1 MNFRENFKPTKEERI
16 KRYEALLNIHKKL
29 IGNCCTCKHYKGI
42 RTRGIVTSYGK
53 CKLNNMLFIPKNCID
68 EKLNCDSY
76 EENINIVEEI
86 KKHIKELKGE

>member
-16 KRYEALLNIHKKL
+16 KRYESLLDIHKKL
-29 IGNCCTCKHYKGI
+29 IGYCCTCKHHKGI
-42 RTRGIVTSYGK
+42 RTRGIVTNYGE
-53 CKLNNMLFIPKNCID
+53 CKLQNMLFMPKNCID
-68 EKLNCDSY
+68 EKLNCSSY